1 MQMMNKAQELQ
12 DELDYQELIARVAEI
27 DKDAAAY
34 MLYEMRK
41 CFGFSTSGDLWE
53 VVIWEHTK
61 QGTDYWYD
69 IAQKIGH

>member
-1 MQMMNKAQELQ
+1 MMKKQ
-12 DELDYQELIARVAEI
+12 DELDYLELIIKVAEI

-34 MLYEMRK
+34 MIYEMRK
-41 CFGFSTSGDLWE
+41 CFGFSTSGDLWK

-69 IAQKIGH
+69 IACKIGQ

>member
-1 MQMMNKAQELQ
+1 MKNEVQ
-12 DELDYQELIARVAEI
+12 DELNYQQLISEVAFV

-69 IAQKIGH
+69 IAQKIGQ